1 MTSRFIKNLL
11 LALAAVAVIGCG
23 SGADG
28 AGDGR
33 VTITFWHSFV
43 QSTRPAL
50 EKLIDRFEEQH
61 PHIRI
66 DAQYIPTGDALA
78 QKLIT
83 AVQSGSAPD
92 VSWIHSHYLGD
103 LVDADAVYEMEHF
116 IDGEN
121 GLSAEDMDDIY
132 PALIQYASWQGTL
145 YSMPMEATNLGLIY
159 NKDLFREAGLDPERP
174 PQNWEELQE
183 YSRRLLKDRNGDG
196 RYEQIGFFV
205 PAVPASG
212 PQGAYMMWQWTP
224 FLWQAGGY
232 LVNEEQTE
240 VLFDSP
246 EGVEALTLWKDIYQ
260 LQNQRTFTAE
270 DPLTVMAS
278 QQIAMMLDGP
288 WNLPRYPQLFSR
300 FDYGVAPLP
309 AGPAKRAT
317 VVAGEY
323 LAIFKQSDHP
333 DETWE
338 FVKWMVDPETQAFWS
353 MESGYL
359 PVRESVVEVDAFQEF
374 LQERPHQR
382 AFVEQMQYAQAQRP
396 IDFYTMRIQRLI
408 ADAIE
413 EATVGGQD
421 PQRALSDAAAEAN
434 ALLDQV
440 EGRDQVARR

>member
-1 MTSRFIKNLL
+1 MTRRTGRILCALL
-11 LALAAVAVIGCG
+11 LSAALVGCG
-23 SGADG
+23 SGGADS
-28 AGDGR
+28 AQDGR

-50 EKLIDRFEEQH
+50 EKLLDRFEEQH
-61 PHIRI
+61 PNIRI

-92 VSWIHSHYLGD
+92 ISWIHSHYIGD
-103 LVDADAVYEMEHF
+103 LVDADAVYEMDHF

-121 GLSAEDMDDIY
+121 GLTDEEMADIY
-132 PALIQYASWQGTL
+132 PALIQYASWQGTM
-145 YSMPMEATNLGLIY
+145 YSMPMEATNLGLLY
-159 NKDLFREAGLDPERP
+159 NKDLFREAGLDPDRP
-174 PQNWEELQE
+174 PQTWEELRE
-183 YSRRLLKDRNGDG
+183 YSRRLIKDENGDG
-196 RYEQIGFFV
+196 RNEQIGFFV

-232 LVNEEQTE
+232 LVNEDQTE
-240 VLFDSP
+240 VLFDS
-246 EGVEALTLWKDIYQ
+246 EAGVDALTLWRDIYQ
-260 LQNQRTFTAE
+260 MQNQRTFTAE
-270 DPLTVMAS
+270 DPVTVMAS

-288 WNLPRYPQLFSR
+288 WNLPRYPELFSR
-300 FDYGVAPLP
+300 FDYGVAMLP
-309 AGPAKRAT
+309 EGPAQRAT

-323 LAIFKQSDHP
+323 LSIFKQSENP
-333 DETWE
+333 EEAWE
-338 FVKWMVDPETQAFWS
+338 FVKWIIDPETQAFWS

-359 PVRESVVEVDAFQEF
+359 PVRESVVEVEAFQEF
-374 LQERPHQR
+374 LEERPDQR

-413 EATVGGQD
+413 QATVGGEA
-421 PQRALSDAAAEAN
+421 PQTALSEAAAEAN
-434 ALLDQV
+434 SLLQ
-440 EGRDQVARR
+440 QVARE